1 MAGWVGVQGPEVGQI
16 LALLALEDGDVAEE
30 GALVRLP
37 ARMETLRAWLAEA
50 QA

>member
-1 MAGWVGVQGPEVGQI
+1 MQGPEVGQI
-16 LALLALEDGDVAEE
+16 LALLALEDGDMAEE

-37 ARMETLRAWLAEA
+37 ERMEMLRSWLAEA